1 MTKISSLSI
10 GLVVWISSTNGSTYN
25 SPSRTNKSTIFL
37 KHFKIN
43 TITTS
48 TTIKKIEVAFRECN
62 ETNATCSG
70 GYIID
75 SNTI

>member
-1 MTKISSLSI
+1 M
-10 GLVVWISSTNGSTYN
+10 
-25 SPSRTNKSTIFL
+25 
-37 KHFKIN
+37 
-43 TITTS
+43 ITF